1 MLCGSGERE
10 VDHAPVIVSLSTGEV
25 SEMRV
30 YDPSMTGRNN
40 EISKTQTTGTF
51 SFIYCAGITGI
62 RDTCWHICKV
72 EIPADAKHMV
82 PTHFCSECRERLS
95 ASKKR
100 GFVLADFY
108 NDNAF
113 EVFEI
118 VNGATYTIRD
128 YEVTIT
134 KGITDEALEVCVQGK
149 AEGLVFV
156 D

>member
-1 MLCGSGERE
+1 M
-10 VDHAPVIVSLSTGEV
+10 IVNLSTGEV

-30 YDPSMTGRNN
+30 YDPSKTGRNN
-40 EISKTQTTGTF
+40 EISKIQTTGTF

-82 PTHFCSECRERLS
+82 PSYFCSECRERLS
-95 ASKKR
+95 ASKKQ
-100 GFVLADFY
+100 GFVIADFY
-108 NDNAF
+108 DTDSF
-113 EVFEI
+113 ELFEI
-118 VNGATYTIRD
+118 VDGATYAIRD

-134 KGITDEALEVCVQGK
+134 KGTTDKALEVCVQGK

>member
-1 MLCGSGERE
+1 MKS
-10 VDHAPVIVSLSTGEV
+10 D
-25 SEMRV
+25 
-30 YDPSMTGRNN
+30 
-40 EISKTQTTGTF
+40 TGTF
-51 SFIYCAGITGI
+51 GFIYCAGITGV
-62 RDTCWHICKV
+62 RDTCWHTCKV
-72 EIPADAKHMV
+72 EIPSDAKRMV
-82 PTHFCSECRERLS
+82 PSYFCSKCREKLA
-95 ASKKR
+95 ASKKQ

-134 KGITDEALEVCVQGK
+134 KGTTDEALEVCVQGK